1 MIVFL
6 IFTSVFAFVCVV
18 MFVWQKFYVG
28 RIGSESSNVHDLC
41 GTNQVNDKGYKFS
54 GKTLQWQIRLCN
66 FIFQETQTEKRMDD
80 KRANSRLVGSK
91 VSQIAN
97 IFQGM
102 GPGKTVDSDILV
114 APSRFHPGKGPP
126 APEPVSIDLQ
136 L

>member
-1 MIVFL
+1 MQRTVTLFNLVF
-6 IFTSVFAFVCVV
+6 
-18 MFVWQKFYVG
+18 QG
-28 RIGSESSNVHDLC
+28 
-41 GTNQVNDKGYKFS
+41 
-54 GKTLQWQIRLCN
+54 
-66 FIFQETQTEKRMDD
+66 TQTEKKMDD

-102 GPGKTVDSDILV
+102 GPGKTMDSDILV

-126 APEPVSIDLQ
+126 APEPVNIDLQ